1 MQGNRNDLVAFM
13 NVGTRAP
20 FHESRSAWTFPAGG
34 QSRLAGLRLL
44 TRVSSTQTAERL
56 LQTVSPRFEEIEAGL
71 NGHN

>member
-1 MQGNRNDLVAFM
+1 MHGNRNDLVTFVTVAREHCF
-13 NVGTRAP
+13 TRVAARGP
-20 FHESRSAWTFPAGG
+20 FQPAV
-34 QSRLAGLRLL
+34 SHAAGLRLL

>member
-1 MQGNRNDLVAFM
+1 MHGNRNDLVAF
-13 NVGTRAP
+13 VTVARE
-20 FHESRSAWTFPAGG
+20 HESRSARTFPAGG

-56 LQTVSPRFEEIEAGL
+56 LQTVSPRFAEIEAGF

>member
-1 MQGNRNDLVAFM
+1 MHGNRIQPAVS
-13 NVGTRAP
+13 
-20 FHESRSAWTFPAGG
+20 HAW
-34 QSRLAGLRLL
+34 LAGLRLL